1 MSESRPYIFGL
12 SEIETQH
19 EEIGFLMQ
27 AVQDIV
33 DEPAR
38 HRSASAILGVLMQ
51 RLKTHFELEEA
62 VMNLLLL
69 PDTERHTAV
78 HAEILGGIEFCQHS
92 LASGRD
98 VAFKASVQVCL
109 EQIRYHDQRFVDSL
123 AQFHAVSDDAY
134 TQEAIAFW
142 ERGDAG
148 RERARVRRR

>member
-1 MSESRPYIFGL
+1 MRESRPYIFGL

-19 EEIGFLMQ
+19 EEIGLLIQ
-27 AVQDIV
+27 ALQDIV

-38 HRSASAILGVLMQ
+38 HRSINAILGVLMQ

-78 HAEILGGIEFCQHS
+78 HAEILAGIEFCQHS

-98 VAFKASVQVCL
+98 VAFKASVHVCL
-109 EQIRYHDQRFVDSL
+109 EQIHYHDQRFVDCL
-123 AQFHAVSDDAY
+123 EQFHAISDDAY
-134 TQEAIAFW
+134 TLEAIAYL

-148 RERARVRRR
+148 RERVQVRRG